1 MFKLQVQDFMLK
13 LLKLGKKKKK
23 KKGYIKIAP
32 FDSLT

>member
-23 KKGYIKIAP
+23 KGYIKIAP

>member
-23 KKGYIKIAP
+23 GYIKIAP